1 MIETLYGRI
10 FEINVTRCTVIIECA
25 GVGYHVTVT
34 ANTLSHLP
42 SPKFSPDG
50 SSCAGEMVRIF
61 THMAVREDAVE
72 LYGFFSREELAIF
85 KLLISVSGI
94 GPKAAMSI
102 LSRFTPRGLAQAVLN
117 DDGEGIAKA
126 PGVGPKTAARLTI
139 DLKDKIKKS
148 FPEYMTA
155 ESGEDIAEIQMPIDG
170 SKLADA
176 RDALLVLGYSRS
188 EIAAAMKNADL
199 SESVEDIIK
208 KALSVLIKS

>member
-10 FEINVTRCTVIIECA
+10 FEMDATRCTVIIECA

-72 LYGFFSREELAIF
+72 LYGFFSREELAMF
-85 KLLISVSGI
+85 KMLISVSGI
-94 GPKAAMSI
+94 GPKAAMSV
-102 LSRFTPRGLAQAVLN
+102 LSLFTPRGLSQAVLA
-117 DDGEGIAKA
+117 DDVKGISRA
-126 PGVGPKTAARLTI
+126 PGVGSKTAARLTI
-139 DLKDKIKKS
+139 DLKDKIKKA
-148 FPEYMTA
+148 FPEYMTT
-155 ESGEDIAEIQMPIDG
+155 ESGENTAEIQLPLDA
-170 SKLADA
+170 SKLEDA

-208 KALSVLIKS
+208 KALSALMKN